1 MVPRKIIGKIQT
13 MLQNVNKIVE
23 HERSNTILVIMYR
36 SSPHKGM
43 EGMKKMILT
52 SDKYPPF
59 SVPSMHAVH
68 ESV

>member
-43 EGMKKMILT
+43 EGMILT